1 MAKYWD
7 LLPAFPSPTHSS
19 PIISRKFFAHLP
31 VLETPR
37 LTLRPLTM
45 HDAADIF
52 AYSCDPEVARYVLW
66 NAHRSLGD
74 SRDYLRFVL
83 RQYRNGE
90 PSVWGIVSKDSG
102 RVIGTIGYMA
112 YVWENLPVEVGYS
125 LARSHWNRGLMTE
138 ALQAVIDATFQNIY
152 IHRIEAQHDV
162 RNPASG
168 RVMARCGMQYE
179 GLLRDR
185 VFNKNHFVD
194 ISLYAILY
202 DDWKKARQAKTNVPP
217 GSA

>member
-1 MAKYWD
+1 
-7 LLPAFPSPTHSS
+7 
-19 PIISRKFFAHLP
+19 
-31 VLETPR
+31 
-37 LTLRPLTM
+37 
-45 HDAADIF
+45 
-52 AYSCDPEVARYVLW
+52 SCDPEVARYVLW

-102 RVIGTIGYMA
+102 RVIGTIGYMT
-112 YVWENLPVEVGYS
+112 YVWENLTVEVGYS